1 MKNYVLFYCAAAVF
15 IACASAPRNGSAPA
29 ALTEQELFS
38 SAAYIAARG
47 NGKDA
52 SSAEQN
58 ALAALSRYFSSKISV
73 DTVEKTL
80 VTDGGAQS
88 RLEDVTRV
96 LSDTEL
102 FAVRYLKPRLNK
114 KAKIYETVAYIERE
128 EAWRIYAPKVRQAAD
143 AFSALH
149 EMGSAQ
155 KSPFKKALLLQQAR
169 EAAAAS
175 DLKTL
180 LSFAY
185 ALYPESADTFSAME
199 EKLGALPARLAD
211 AKAHSPIAIR
221 TAPASNSQI
230 GAVVQ
235 TTLTDFGFPIA
246 AEKEAVRAVCAVEL
260 TEHQTNLPK
269 GVFFTPTVAVTI
281 TEDGNAT
288 VFSYSK
294 TFSRIGASTESAAKT
309 RMNRT
314 VCAEL
319 QQSLPAALKRSAE

>member
-1 MKNYVLFYCAAAVF
+1 MKNPLFYCAAAVF
-15 IACASAPRNGSAPA
+15 IACASAPHSGSAPA

-114 KAKIYETVAYIERE
+114 KAKNYETVAYIERE

-221 TAPASNSQI
+221 TAPSNSQI

-246 AEKEAVRAVCAVEL
+246 AEKEAVRAVCSVEL
-260 TEHQTNLPK
+260 TEHQADLPK

-294 TFSRIGASTESAAKT
+294 TFSRIGASTERAAKE